1 VRRGKGEIVFS
12 TLGAFRSL
20 VSVCVCVCGI
30 GCWGGTCGGQIEA
43 GEKEVVIVC
52 DYNSEPRIFNN
63 SENPS

>member
-1 VRRGKGEIVFS
+1 
-12 TLGAFRSL
+12 
-20 VSVCVCVCGI
+20 VCVCVCGI